1 METDFSIPKKNT
13 FIYGANGDGY
23 IQVIYNKKLLLEQM
37 ETVISKLY
45 IIRNYY
51 WSKWRRLYPTP
62 FSYNYMYRDGVQ
74 ISTLCTYNYIEIL
87 YKIIIYYLTFY
98 PLIQAL

>member
-37 ETVISKLY
+37 ETVIS
-45 IIRNYY
+45 N
-51 WSKWRRLYPTP
+51 
-62 FSYNYMYRDGVQ
+62 
-74 ISTLCTYNYIEIL
+74 
-87 YKIIIYYLTFY
+87 TFF
-98 PLIQAL
+98 L